1 MPVMIPA
8 DGTAI
13 NFLQSEGLARGRLEA
28 GNFPAFYRFMCK
40 LRFPLPVADIWE
52 LRGFINNAADGFMSL
67 APTRDYREFTEALDQ
82 AIESY
87 EISKPHHRERLRHIL
102 TLFRELHYR
111 NCILSRNRENRI
123 RHWLRDNRR
132 ARSLSLQYGYVM
144 LMAGLL
150 PAFMWLFQPD
160 IHWLARLA
168 AVLLPVLGIDFLTS
182 LRTLDREH
190 QVLVSELNRLLRERI
205 NEVDWKQLIYK
216 LSLLLGYKHVEGV
229 TVFHS
234 LDSGDFSNMEH

>member
-1 MPVMIPA
+1 MTPT
-8 DGTAI
+8 DGI
-13 NFLQSEGLARGRLEA
+13 NNNFLETENLARRRLEA
-28 GNFPAFYRFMCK
+28 ENFPAFYRFIGK

-52 LRGFINNAADGFMSL
+52 LRDFINNAADGFKSL

-87 EISKPHHRERLRHIL
+87 QITKPHHRERLRHIL

-123 RHWLRDNRR
+123 RHWMRENRR
-132 ARSLSLQYGYVM
+132 ARALSLQYGYVM
-144 LMAGLL
+144 LMSGLVPGFL
-150 PAFMWLFQPD
+150 WLFQPE
-160 IHWLARLA
+160 IHVMARVA
-168 AVLLPVLGIDFLTS
+168 AVVLPVLGIDFLLS

-190 QVLVSELNRLLRERI
+190 RILVGELNRLLRERV
-205 NEVDWKQLIYK
+205 NKVDWKQLIYK
-216 LSLLLGYKHVEGV
+216 LSLLLGFKHVEGI

-234 LDSGDFSNMEH
+234 LDSGEYSGMEH